1 MTAQD
6 DVGTP
11 LEFNFRGLQDIGERA
26 VYTQSSAMSVTTI
39 KPSGHDVLVHVA
51 IITPC
56 AHAQQG
62 VISVT

>member
-39 KPSGHDVLVHVA
+39 KPTISFLMVVMTVLAVK
-51 IITPC
+51 PF
-56 AHAQQG
+56 
-62 VISVT
+62 